1 MTFTEDKKKQFES
14 DELIEKIIAI
24 CADSLINEDDV
35 AGLYIAGLRKEL
47 RKVIKP
53 FKEAQ
58 EEAVRKFVRPGYSYE
73 RIPIPKGAK
82 MKEKRYYQV
91 IAGVMYV
98 LLPETELTTLFQSA
112 QKEAIERF
120 AEWLDANEQENIT
133 LKIVKK
139 PSKDFNINRIRA
151 KVFLEENPSA

>member
-58 EEAVRKFVRPGYSYE
+58 EEAVRKFVRHS
-73 RIPIPKGAK
+73 KK
-82 MKEKRYYQV
+82 
-91 IAGVMYV
+91 
-98 LLPETELTTLFQSA
+98 TL
-112 QKEAIERF
+112 R
-120 AEWLDANEQENIT
+120 
-133 LKIVKK
+133 
-139 PSKDFNINRIRA
+139 
-151 KVFLEENPSA
+151 EENKAPEPECLLLDILMKGYLSRKEQK